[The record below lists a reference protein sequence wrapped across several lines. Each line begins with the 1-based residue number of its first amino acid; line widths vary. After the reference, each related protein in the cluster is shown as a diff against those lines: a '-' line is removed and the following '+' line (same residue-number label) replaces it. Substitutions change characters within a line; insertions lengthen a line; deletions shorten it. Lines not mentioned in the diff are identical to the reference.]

1 MSPAPLTG
9 AGDYLT
15 LHEPP
20 IYGSEEPVWLVPE
33 LHGTDSPG
41 TKLGDYLKALKPTT
55 RGGAAAYA
63 EYTVKELP
71 DSVNAGGI
79 RPGCSNMLSKYMPAE
94 FVAHVTGHVLVGVG
108 ALFEYVD
115 ADRALAL
122 IGALVLAGW
131 PPLPFGHHGEGPVP
145 PWLEALCDAGCIE
158 MDALDAMIDVL
169 FHIDSASPPMLFIDG
184 ALRPMVHAAFA
195 SMIMY
200 HDARVAAGEMRE
212 VTVAMHEAFKG
223 CTTGVAITTFS
234 EWGTIIRTRF
244 DTDNLHLSMG
254 GKAVDSGTSAIVR
267 ALGRSLSEVKGE
279 LATIRKILVEGGRG
293 ASTPAPPSTPNRAA
307 VSPNPLDAVMPS
319 PPPAA
324 VAAAGSSDY
333 VGLMPQVGAAPMP
346 AVVSWAGTSAAEYYR
361 NAKARG
367 GAIDAGL
374 GKQDKKDAQTL
385 VKFFDAMANADEKVI
400 LGPQR
405 ASQPPADEGE
415 RRRIA
420 ERLQKLMVARF
431 AQAFTDVGS
440 EVPMNL
446 GKGILPTSGIA
457 NRQKELKPKGII
469 FDSSTFAQWRKVREA
484 AEAEAGSGPEQP
496 RSAKRVR
503 A

>member
-1 MSPAPLTG
+1 M
-9 AGDYLT
+9 
-15 LHEPP
+15 
-20 IYGSEEPVWLVPE
+20 PE
-33 LHGTDSPG
+33 LHSTDSPG
-41 TKLGDYLKALKPTT
+41 AKLGDYLKALKPAK

-63 EYTVKELP
+63 EFAVKELP

-79 RPGCSNMLSKYMPAE
+79 RPGCSNLLSKYMPAE
-94 FVAHVTGHVLVGVG
+94 FVSHVTGHVLVGVG
-108 ALFEYVD
+108 ALFEYID
-115 ADRALAL
+115 ADRALTL

-131 PPLPFGHHGEGPVP
+131 PPLPFGHHGDGPVP
-145 PWLEALCDAGCIE
+145 PSLEALCDAGCVE
-158 MDALDAMIDVL
+158 MDALDGMIDAL
-169 FHIDSASPPMLFIDG
+169 FHLDSASPPMLLIEG
-184 ALRPMVHAAFA
+184 TLRPMVHAAFA
-195 SMIMY
+195 SMVMY

-223 CTTGVAITTFS
+223 RATGVAITMFS

-254 GKAVDSGTSAIVR
+254 GKAVDSGSAAIVR

-279 LATIRKILVEGGRG
+279 LATIRKILVEGERG
-293 ASTPAPPSTPNRAA
+293 ASMPAPPSTPGRRTAA
-307 VSPNPLDAVMPS
+307 SPNPLDAVEPS

-324 VAAAGSSDY
+324 VAAAGSSAFG
-333 VGLMPQVGAAPMP
+333 GLMPQVGAAPIP
-346 AVVSWAGTSAAEYYR
+346 AVVSWAGTAAADYYR

-420 ERLQKLMVARF
+420 ERLQKLMVAQF
-431 AQAFTDVGS
+431 AKGFKDAGL

-469 FDSSTFAQWRKVREA
+469 FDSSTFAQWRKEREA
-484 AEAEAGSGPEQP
+484 AEREAAERETAEASASPEQS
-496 RSAKRVR
+496 RSGKRAR
-503 A
+503 K